1 MTMAT
6 YDYGSEYESV
16 SGEGDSGGRDNRPR
30 HWAGS
35 NRADIPAGQSVSFTI
50 NLNLDMD
57 VEQLILPDDIA
68 DKVDVANATIG
79 AVSLNAGDGPM
90 PGSAFKQTS
99 KARIKPAV
107 RATPAVPV
115 RITLQNVSGAPVT
128 GARVGIVGAV
138 QRAG

>member
-1 MTMAT
+1 MPT
-6 YDYGSEYESV
+6 YDYGSEYDNV
-16 SGEGDSGGRDNRPR
+16 SGTGDSGGGRDTRAR

-35 NRADIPAGQSVSFTI
+35 NRQDIAAGQSVSFTI

-57 VEQLILPDDIA
+57 IEQIVLPDNIA
-68 DKVDVANATIG
+68 DAVDVAQATIG

-90 PGSAFKQTS
+90 PGSAFKGDSRT
-99 KARIKPAV
+99 RIKPAV

-128 GARVGIVGAV
+128 GARVGVVGAV